1 LSFFFVVTHFSVARC
16 AIRLYKWDIAS
27 AELAKHGRHDMN
39 TNAIAYSLA
48 SDLARIHLADGR
60 HAIVRAEL
68 ASYIRRSTA
77 AGRRYQRP
85 DGRLVKS
92 AQAAIDAWVASV

>member
-1 LSFFFVVTHFSVARC
+1 MTN
-16 AIRLYKWDIAS
+16 IA
-27 AELAKHGRHDMN
+27 
-39 TNAIAYSLA
+39 TIAYSLA